1 MYDVTLFEQNG
12 FAGPYKLMSR
22 ERMLQIGE
30 ILASTVFRDDH
41 VLSGNSLLNR
51 YLDNRLVFQ
60 LCSHPPV
67 VDVVRHVLGN
77 DLLLWTSAF
86 IPKAPQGPEI
96 PWHQDAHY
104 WPLEPRI
111 VVTVWMAVTDVS
123 PQNGCLQ
130 ILPGTHRDL
139 QPFVSATHPCGLDKL
154 TDVSRYDV
162 GSAVTLDM
170 QAGEFVLFNEQTVH
184 RSFQNATDQTRMG
197 MVARFT
203 TCAVK
208 LHQDRFPF
216 FKGHG
221 AILVSG
227 SDQFGFNV
235 LVDPPP
241 GEDIDLSH
249 AELPQKTNEVS
260 SV

>member
-1 MYDVTLFEQNG
+1 MYDVGSFEQNG
-12 FAGPYKLMSR
+12 FAGPYKLTSR
-22 ERMLQIGE
+22 ERMLKIGE
-30 ILASTVFRDDH
+30 VLAATTFHDTNVR
-41 VLSGNSLLNR
+41 SGNPLLNR
-51 YLDNRLVFQ
+51 YLDNRLVYQ
-60 LCSHPPV
+60 LCSQPV
-67 VDVVRHVLGN
+67 MIEAIRRVLGD

-86 IPKAPQGPEI
+86 IPKAAHGPEI

-111 VVTVWMAVTDVS
+111 VVTAWLAVTDVT
-123 PQNGCLQ
+123 PRNGCLQ
-130 ILPGTHRDL
+130 VLPGTHRDL
-139 QPFVSATHPCGLDKL
+139 QPFVPATHACGLDKL

-162 GSAVTLDM
+162 GSAVTLEM

-184 RSFQNATDQTRMG
+184 RSFQNDTDQIRMG

-208 LHQDRFPF
+208 LNQDRFPF

-227 SDQFGFNV
+227 SDRFGHNV
-235 LVDPPP
+235 LADPPS
-241 GEDIDLSH
+241 GEDIDLCQ
-249 AELPQKTNEVS
+249 EDLPQAKRIN
-260 SV
+260 